1 MLGYKERGNPL
12 GEELPAVEG
21 EHAAEEGAL
30 LGPRSG
36 LLLLP
41 QDRQVEVVG
50 RATLFLTACNMLTS
64 RILYRFR
71 AGEKRVLLSVL
82 RIRIR
87 DPVPF

>member
-1 MLGYKERGNPL
+1 MSLKDHQVSGLYVSLMLSYKERGNPL

-21 EHAAEEGAL
+21 EDAAEERAF

-50 RATLFLTACNMLTS
+50 RAALLLTACNKLKVT
-64 RILYRFR
+64 
-71 AGEKRVLLSVL
+71 
-82 RIRIR
+82 
-87 DPVPF
+87 